1 MMKPFT
7 VLSTLVLMLF
17 FTSVVSAQ
25 LFTDDFESGT
35 ASPEWEVY
43 KPQDACSEPGNICEN
58 ITAVTMATAPDPLAN
73 GGDYIGWLQDL
84 DGSYT
89 GAALSIA
96 GNITDQDYSIEA
108 DVYCYIPGATDPS
121 AYTGVAFYAD
131 SNVSTY
137 IKMVADFD
145 GSQRIRLYNNIFD
158 PVTFQYTFEHNFLAA
173 DIPGGIPTVD
183 GWHKM
188 KVEVKTLNADTTAF
202 WCYFDGNELA
212 GCPIYDTTDYRM
224 SSGKYG
230 VFSFQQDEDGIPGY
244 YDNIVV
250 NSLAGF
256 NFPPVIT
263 SLPDT
268 NATVFSLY
276 QYQLIAEDN
285 NGDTLTYS
293 LTTAPYWLSIDST
306 NGLIEGAPGV
316 YNVGDTVVTARVD
329 DGRGGTDTQTY
340 TLHVHP
346 TVGIDSETQQFP
358 QQYVLHQNHPNPF
371 NPETQISYQI
381 ATGGYISLTIHD
393 LLGREIKTL
402 VSEDQPSGNYTVSWN
417 GRDESGNIVPSGIY
431 LYTLNAGNIVES
443 KKMILMK

>member
-1 MMKPFT
+1 MMKTFT
-7 VLSTLVLMLF
+7 ILSTLVLMFF
-17 FTSVVSAQ
+17 FTSVVQAQ

-35 ASPEWEVY
+35 ASTEWEVY
-43 KPQDACSEPGNICEN
+43 SPADACSEPGDICEN
-58 ITAVTMATAPDPLAN
+58 VEAVTMATAPEPLTT
-73 GGDYIGWLQDL
+73 GGNYIGWLQDL

-158 PVTFQYTFEHNFLAA
+158 PITFQYTFEHSFTAS

-202 WCYFDGNELA
+202 WCYFDDQELL

-244 YDNIVV
+244 FDNVVV
-250 NSLAGF
+250 NSL
-256 NFPPVIT
+256 IT
-263 SLPDT
+263 S
-268 NATVFSLY
+268 V
-276 QYQLIAEDN
+276 EDN
-285 NGDTLTYS
+285 SNGTIP
-293 LTTAPYWLSIDST
+293 TTMML
-306 NGLIEGAPGV
+306 E
-316 YNVGDTVVTARVD
+316 
-329 DGRGGTDTQTY
+329 
-340 TLHVHP
+340 
-346 TVGIDSETQQFP
+346 
-358 QQYVLHQNHPNPF
+358 QNYPNPF
-371 NPETQISYQI
+371 NPETQISYQL
-381 ATGGYISLTIHD
+381 ADGGYISLTIHD

-431 LYTLNAGNIVES
+431 LYSLKAGSFTES